1 MVGRAKPREKTFIER
16 SSRLKKVREQT
27 GDLLSTTKDL
37 CRGGAEQ
44 HSSEQ
49 RKGLYFHPTTSFA
62 EIKDRY

>member
-1 MVGRAKPREKTFIER
+1 MEGRAKPREKKFIER

-27 GDLLSTTKDL
+27 GDLLSTTEDL

-49 RKGLYFHPTTSFA
+49 RK
-62 EIKDRY
+62 